1 MVSSMKLGIIVS
13 EADPEKAWNALRF
26 GVTAVGEG
34 HEVSI
39 FLLGAGVEI
48 EMIEDEV
55 FDVKR
60 QITNFVSQGGSILAC
75 GTCLDLRG
83 SEGSETCRISGMS
96 DMLELVKN
104 SDKILTYG

>member
-1 MVSSMKLGIIVS
+1 MKLGMIVS
-13 EADPEKAWNALRF
+13 DGDPEKAWNALRF

-48 EMIEDEV
+48 ERIEDEV
-55 FDVKR
+55 FDVKS
-60 QITNFVSQGGSILAC
+60 QITNFVSRGGTILAC

-83 SEGSETCRISGMS
+83 SEGGETCRISSMS
-96 DMLELVKN
+96 DMLELVKD
-104 SDKILTYG
+104 SDKILTFG